1 VEVGERHR
9 FEERLLRVLGA
20 ARVGL
25 MGWDTD
31 TGQLMLSQ
39 PALKLLGLPPAALPL
54 TVEDVVALVHPEDR
68 DRMLGVL
75 GAWRGRTTPLRTEVR
90 VCRPQGDWRWLAVE
104 GFEDE
109 EGALVVLRDVHELR
123 TREESE
129 TRYRFVVDEAA
140 KDGVFDWDLQTG
152 GLYWNDRMLDIVGV
166 TREQFDPLHAHELFH
181 PDDVQAM
188 DAAKEA
194 HFGGRTPLFEVEHRM
209 RHSSGGYRTV
219 LTRGRALRSP
229 QGTPVRMVGIV
240 TDLTEE
246 RALAESEERYRFALQ
261 AIDVGVL
268 DWDVRADAVHWDERL
283 AQMCGWPQ
291 SGSPDGA
298 WVLERVHPADREPV
312 RTAVRMALAEPRDV
326 QVEARVRDADG
337 RYRWL
342 QLAGGSQ
349 AGDSG
354 RVERIAGIVRDISD
368 LRRVEEHRRRLAR
381 DLHDSVAQELATSA
395 TYADTALT
403 VIAPT
408 LPSQQRA
415 LLEALG
421 EQMMRASDHMRR
433 LIGALRDPN
442 QLNGAPPLAAMASE
456 LAADLQEQTGAAVD
470 VHVGL
475 PVTEPLDAGASEAI
489 EYVLREALRNVEKHA
504 DASAVSVELALVEG
518 AVRVTVTDDG
528 RGFEV
533 GALDDNGGHYGLVG
547 MRERLVDAGGD
558 LTVHSAPGE
567 GTTLAAVVPS
577 G

>member
-9 FEERLLRVLGA
+9 LEERLQRVLGA

-25 MGWDTD
+25 IGWDTE
-31 TGQLMLSQ
+31 TSQLVLTE
-39 PALKLLGLPPAALPL
+39 PALKLLGIPCAALPL
-54 TVEDVVALVHPEDR
+54 SVEDVVALVHPEDR

-75 GAWRGRTTPLRTEVR
+75 GGWRQRITPLRAEVR
-90 VCRPQGDWRWLAVE
+90 VCRPQGDWRWLGVE
-104 GFEDE
+104 GIEDE
-109 EGALVVLRDVHELR
+109 EGVLVVLRDVHELR

-140 KDGVFDWDLQTG
+140 KDGVFDWDLVTG

-181 PDDVQAM
+181 PDDVPAM
-188 DAAKEA
+188 DAAKDA
-194 HFGGRTPLFEVEHRM
+194 HFAGRAPLFEVEHRM

-229 QGTPVRMVGIV
+229 QGTPVRMIGIV

-246 RALAESEERYRFALQ
+246 RALAQSEERYRFALQ
-261 AIDVGVL
+261 AIGVGVL
-268 DWDVRADAVHWDERL
+268 DWDVGADAVHWDERL

-291 SGSPDGA
+291 SGSPNVA
-298 WVLERVHPADREPV
+298 WVLERVHPADRDAV
-312 RTAVRMALAEPRDV
+312 RTAVQTALAEPREV
-326 QVEARVRDADG
+326 RVEARMRDADG

-342 QLAGGSQ
+342 QLAGASQ

-368 LRRVEEHRRRLAR
+368 LRRVEEQRRRLAR
-381 DLHDSVAQELATSA
+381 DLHDSVAQEIATSA
-395 TYADTALT
+395 TYADAALT

-415 LLEALG
+415 LLETLR
-421 EQMMRASDHMRR
+421 EQIMRASDHMRR

-442 QLNGAPPLAAMASE
+442 QLGGGPPLAAMASE
-456 LAADLQEQTGAAVD
+456 LAADLKEHTGAAVD
-470 VHVGL
+470 LRVGL
-475 PVTEPLDAGASEAI
+475 PATEALDAGTSEAV

-504 DASAVSVELALVEG
+504 NASTVSVELALVNG
-518 AVRVTVTDDG
+518 AVQVTVTDDG

-533 GALDDNGGHYGLVG
+533 DALDADRGHYGLVG
-547 MRERLVDAGGD
+547 MRERLIDAGGD

-567 GTTLAAVVPS
+567 GTTLAAVLPS